1 MDGRFVHP
9 LITSRKCTR
18 SAALR
23 LCSYFNLSLL
33 TEDTLGAVRSSTTL
47 WFIATINTFLQSLD
61 IIGDNND
68 LW

>member
-1 MDGRFVHP
+1 MDGRFVYP

-23 LCSYFNLSLL
+23 LCSYFNLSLF

-47 WFIATINTFLQSLD
+47 WFIATINTFLQILD
-61 IIGDNND
+61 IMRDNYD
-68 LW
+68 L